1 MWDIRTI
8 TSDDADLFRS
18 RLSRGFGG
26 DLDSDEASRER
37 FDAIFELDRTFG
49 VFDGD
54 DIVGTGGA
62 FSLGVTVPGGAVV
75 PMAGTTVITVQPT
88 HRRQG
93 ILRDLMGRHLDEVSG
108 RGEPLAGLWASESS
122 IYGRFGYGQ
131 ATFRHSV
138 DLDASKVSFRDHDVK
153 GRVRLLEPD
162 AARSLV
168 PPIYED
174 AVARR
179 PGMLTRSDAWW
190 KYRVLADVESWRGG
204 KSALRFA
211 LCEVDDAALG
221 YALYRQK
228 SKWEHFVAD
237 GEVDVVEIVAH
248 DPDAHR
254 AIWSFLTRID
264 LFPRVSWW
272 NAPVDDPLPLMVTD
286 SRRVRRSIAD
296 ALWIRVMDVP
306 AALTARSY
314 EREGAMNIEVTD
326 GFRAGASAVYRL
338 EAADGER
345 RCELTESAPDVVL
358 DLDVLGHL
366 YLGGGDALAMAA
378 AGRIGGDHHGVAKLH
393 DLFRTATAPW
403 CPEVF

>member
-1 MWDIRTI
+1 
-8 TSDDADLFRS
+8 
-18 RLSRGFGG
+18 
-26 DLDSDEASRER
+26 
-37 FDAIFELDRTFG
+37 
-49 VFDGD
+49 
-54 DIVGTGGA
+54 
-62 FSLGVTVPGGAVV
+62 
-75 PMAGTTVITVQPT
+75 
-88 HRRQG
+88 
-93 ILRDLMGRHLDEVSG
+93 
-108 RGEPLAGLWASESS
+108 
-122 IYGRFGYGQ
+122 
-131 ATFRHSV
+131 
-138 DLDASKVSFRDHDVK
+138 
-153 GRVRLLEPD
+153 
-162 AARSLV
+162 
-168 PPIYED
+168 
-174 AVARR
+174 
-179 PGMLTRSDAWW
+179 MLTRSDAWW

-338 EAADGER
+338 EAAVGER